1 MPSTPYHDSSFNS
14 YDFDRR
20 GPSRPAGSHPSEAY
34 GQLQDLVDEM
44 FSLSGGA
51 PVSRMDLIM
60 RAELEDLDEDLREVI
75 DLLPSGSYERGRL
88 CDQMNSIITAHGWG
102 YVYGT
107 VE

>member
-1 MPSTPYHDSSFNS
+1 MSRTPWHDSSFNA
-14 YDFDRR
+14 YDFDHR

-34 GQLQDLVDEM
+34 GQLQSLVDEM
-44 FSLSGGA
+44 YSLSGGS

-75 DLLPSGSYERGRL
+75 DLLPSGSYSRPRL